1 MLRTKSPTTRVTWLW
16 LTLMFTLVLF
26 SLAACFGEEEPAK
39 PAENAAAS
47 NNASSGAAAAAAG
60 PLKFVYVFAADCAPC
75 QTMDPIITQ
84 LETDYKDKMTIERY
98 DATSDQG
105 KKYMADYGLK
115 KNPSYVILDAK
126 GTKLW
131 SNAGEIHKDMLHQ
144 QVDTLLQK

>member
-1 MLRTKSPTTRVTWLW
+1 MLRTKSPTTRFIWLW
-16 LTLMFTLVLF
+16 LSLIFTLVLF

-47 NNASSGAAAAAAG
+47 NSSSSGGAAAAG
-60 PLKFVYVFAADCAPC
+60 PLKFVYVFSADCAPC
-75 QTMDPIITQ
+75 KAMDPIITQ
-84 LETDYKDKMTIERY
+84 LETDYKDKMTVERY

-144 QVDTLLQK
+144 QVDSLLQK

>member
-1 MLRTKSPTTRVTWLW
+1 MMETKSAAKPFTWLW
-16 LTLMFTLVLF
+16 LSLIFTLVLF
-26 SLAACFGEEEPAK
+26 SLAACFGEEESAK
-39 PAENAAAS
+39 PAEKASASNSAAA
-47 NNASSGAAAAAAG
+47 GAAAAAG
-60 PLKFVYVFAADCAPC
+60 PLKFVYIFAADCAPC
-75 QTMDPIITQ
+75 KTMEPIITQ